1 MASTAA
7 WPLFFYPK
15 GEYDPEDLC
24 RGILRG
30 ELILWSRLI
39 CKAIFLGPSE
49 QYPSKGKAEPSS
61 SCNALVHN
69 MYNVT
74 QSSIAYVAA

>member
-15 GEYDPEDLC
+15 GEYDPEDLYK
-24 RGILRG
+24 GILRG
-30 ELILWSRLI
+30 ELILWAY
-39 CKAIFLGPSE
+39 KAIFLGPSAR
-49 QYPSKGKAEPSS
+49 YPSKGKAEPSS

-74 QSSIAYVAA
+74 QSSIVYVAA